1 MYMYIYIYVYIYVY
15 IYILYVYIYICIYI
29 YMYIYIYVYI
39 YICIYIYIFIDR
51 CTYACKIML
60 YVFFCRVSLGL
71 AMSCGIFIA
80 LMHPSSFVLEMLQC
94 DDFCARSQ
102 RSSFDHLWAN
112 FKTSFEAL
120 IQKATTDM
128 YACKC
133 IYTYIYICI
142 YIYMYIYVYIYI
154 PIWKLMVDSKTRSPG
169 PSTSPWVDPRFGK
182 RQVRHVRHDNS
193 WRVLVSGLRSLES

>member
-1 MYMYIYIYVYIYVY
+1 M
-15 IYILYVYIYICIYI
+15 CIYI
-29 YMYIYIYVYI
+29 YMYIYIYV
-39 YICIYIYIFIDR
+39 YIYIFIDR

-133 IYTYIYICI
+133 IYTYIYMYIYICIYICI
-142 YIYMYIYVYIYI
+142 YIYTHMEINGGFEDQV
-154 PIWKLMVDSKTRSPG
+154 TRSFHI
-169 PSTSPWVDPRFGK
+169 SLVDPRFGK